1 MNNPRRKV
9 LLAVR
14 DGHVAPRLL
23 AAAQNLC
30 ERMDAELD
38 ILARFGG
45 AALPPSFESFLEALR
60 VRGLAYTVTID
71 PGLRRRDVVR
81 YANSHECVCTVVI
94 DSIEAWEAV
103 AADGGGNPWE
113 HLACPLVT
121 AALPQDEGLAQ

>member
-1 MNNPRRKV
+1 MTKPRRKV

-14 DGHVAPRLL
+14 GGDVAPRLL

-38 ILARFGG
+38 ILTRFEGSV
-45 AALPPSFESFLEALR
+45 LPPSFEGFLEVLH
-60 VRGLAYTVTID
+60 VRGLAYTVTND
-71 PGLRRRDVVR
+71 PALRRRDIVR

-94 DSIEAWEAV
+94 DSIEAWETV

-113 HLACPLVT
+113 QLACPLVT
-121 AALPQDEGLAQ
+121 AATPLDQGSVQ